1 MMLYTPKIKKMD
13 NLKGHF
19 GFLGWQTRFPLQVL
33 SAAADPGF
41 PLQSLPQSRCS
52 ICSALRPIFAA
63 K

>member
-41 PLQSLPQSRCS
+41 PLQSLPQSRC
-52 ICSALRPIFAA
+52 
-63 K
+63 